1 MGIEIGPLQVAEPVI
16 LAPMSGVTDLPFRR
30 LVKRLGAGLV
40 VSEMIASQA
49 MIRETRQS
57 MKLAQGCAEEFPMAV
72 QLAGCE
78 PEVMAEAARLNADLG
93 AALID
98 INFGCPVK
106 KVVNKAAGSALMREP
121 ALARRILEA
130 TVAAVALP
138 VTLKMRTGWDDAS
151 RNAPELARIAEESGI
166 KMIAVHGRTRCQL
179 YNGAA
184 DWKFVRKVKQ
194 AVGIPV
200 VVNGDIES
208 LEDATRALA
217 ASGADAVM
225 IGRGAQGRPWFL
237 GQVSHYLKTGE
248 VRPAP
253 PLTEQLELVLT
264 HYRDMLAHH
273 GIHRGVRHARKHLG
287 WYARG
292 LPGAAEFRA
301 RINRE
306 DDPRRVRDM
315 LRAFYDPAIERAAA

>member
-1 MGIEIGPLQVAEPVI
+1 
-16 LAPMSGVTDLPFRR
+16 
-30 LVKRLGAGLV
+30 
-40 VSEMIASQA
+40 MIASQA

-184 DWKFVRKVKQ
+184 DWEFVRKVKQ

-208 LEDATRALA
+208 LEDAARALA

-253 PLTEQLELVLT
+253 PLTEQLELVLA

>member
-1 MGIEIGPLQVAEPVI
+1 MGIKIGPLHIAEPVI

-40 VSEMIASQA
+40 VSEMIASEA
-49 MIRETRQS
+49 MIRETRRS
-57 MKLAQGCAEEFPMAV
+57 MKLAQACAEEFPMAV

-78 PEVMAEAARLNADLG
+78 PEVMAEAARLNQDLG
-93 AALID
+93 ATLID

-106 KVVNKAAGSALMREP
+106 KIVNKAAGSALMREP

-130 TVAAVALP
+130 TVKAVALP
-138 VTLKMRTGWDDAS
+138 VTLKMRTGWDDTS
-151 RNAPELARIAEESGI
+151 RNAPEFARIAEDSGI
-166 KMIAVHGRTRCQL
+166 RMIAVHGRTRCQL

-184 DWKFVRKVKQ
+184 DWGFVRRVKE
-194 AVGIPV
+194 AVRIPV

-208 LEDATRALA
+208 LADANRALD

-225 IGRGAQGRPWFL
+225 IGRGAQGRPWFP
-237 GQVSHYLKTGE
+237 GQVAHYLKTGE
-248 VRPAP
+248 VLPAP
-253 PLTEQLELVLT
+253 PLAEQLELVLT
-264 HYRDMLAHH
+264 HYRDILAHH

-306 DDPRRVRDM
+306 DDPERVRDM
-315 LRAFYDPAIERAAA
+315 LRAFYAPAIERAAA

>member
-1 MGIEIGPLQVAEPVI
+1 
-16 LAPMSGVTDLPFRR
+16 
-30 LVKRLGAGLV
+30 
-40 VSEMIASQA
+40 MIASQA

-225 IGRGAQGRPWFL
+225 IGRGAQGRPWFP

-253 PLTEQLELVLT
+253 PLTEQLELVLA

>member
-1 MGIEIGPLQVAEPVI
+1 
-16 LAPMSGVTDLPFRR
+16 
-30 LVKRLGAGLV
+30 
-40 VSEMIASQA
+40 
-49 MIRETRQS
+49 
-57 MKLAQGCAEEFPMAV
+57 
-72 QLAGCE
+72 
-78 PEVMAEAARLNADLG
+78 MAEAARLNADLG

-98 INFGCPVK
+98 INFGCPVR

-184 DWKFVRKVKQ
+184 DWDFVRQVKQ
-194 AVGIPV
+194 AVRIPV

-208 LEDATRALA
+208 LEHAASALG

-225 IGRGAQGRPWFL
+225 IGRGAQGRPWFP
-237 GQVSHYLKTGE
+237 GQVATAS
-248 VRPAP
+248 
-253 PLTEQLELVLT
+253 
-264 HYRDMLAHH
+264 
-273 GIHRGVRHARKHLG
+273 
-287 WYARG
+287 
-292 LPGAAEFRA
+292 
-301 RINRE
+301 
-306 DDPRRVRDM
+306 
-315 LRAFYDPAIERAAA
+315 